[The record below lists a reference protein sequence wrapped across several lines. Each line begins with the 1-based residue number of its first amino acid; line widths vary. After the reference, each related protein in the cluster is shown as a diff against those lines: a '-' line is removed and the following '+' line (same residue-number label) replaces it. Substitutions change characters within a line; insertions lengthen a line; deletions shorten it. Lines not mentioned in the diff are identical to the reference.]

1 MRNRSQWFVMIIL
14 AALLVAS
21 IWYCLQIWRTTPA
34 MPPYGNVVMSLAAL
48 VMVVFGSGLIALMYF
63 SGRKGLDETARMS
76 RRSRKWRPVRDPTP
90 GQDS

>member
-1 MRNRSQWFVMIIL
+1 MRNKSQWFLIVML

-34 MPPYGNVVMSLAAL
+34 MPPYGNVIMSLTAL
-48 VMVVFGSGLIALMYF
+48 VMVVFGSGLIALIYF

-76 RRSRKWRPVRDPTP
+76 RRSRKWRPARDPTP
-90 GQDS
+90 GQDL